1 MEDLA
6 EFFIKYLAG
15 ERGLAQNTCESYAHD
30 LREFI
35 AYLQTR
41 AIRSLDKATP
51 DLVSEYLSSLQKTG
65 RAASTVSRRLAA
77 IRSFYRFLVERR
89 LIPFNPAM
97 GIASPRAARRIPRLL
112 GPEELATLFKQ
123 PDLREPTGLRD
134 RAMLEVLYFSGLR
147 VSELIALDVKDI
159 SAEKGILYCRRM
171 TAQPRAIPL
180 GQPVLEVLD
189 EYLTRGRIR
198 LMRGAAEKALF
209 VNHHGYRLTRQGF
222 WKIIKAYTAAAGIKP
237 PLTPKVF
244 RYSFA
249 AYLLAQGM
257 ELRKVQQMLGHADIS
272 TTQIYTRLAGEPVK
286 KG

>member
-1 MEDLA
+1 MEDQA
-6 EFFIKYLAG
+6 ELFIKYLAG

-41 AIRSLDKATP
+41 AIRSLDKVTP

-89 LIPFNPAM
+89 LIPLNPTM
-97 GIASPRAARRIPRLL
+97 GIASPRAVRRIPRML
-112 GPEELATLFKQ
+112 GQEELAMLFKQ
-123 PDLREPTGLRD
+123 PDLREPMGLRD
-134 RAMLEVLYFSGLR
+134 RAMLEVLYFTGLR

-159 SAEKGILYCRRM
+159 SAEKGILYCRQM
-171 TAQPRAIPL
+171 TAQPRVIPL

-198 LMRGAAEKALF
+198 LMRGSAEKALF

-222 WKIIKAYTAAAGIKP
+222 WKIIKAYAAAAGIKI

-249 AYLLAQGM
+249 AHLLAQGM

-272 TTQIYTRLAGEPVK
+272 TTQIYTRLAGEAVK
-286 KG
+286 NG